1 MNVIDFINDS
11 VITIKM
17 TYGVERNRKLEDKQ
31 KTFKKMKNKKINKNK
46 KKTKKKTK
54 NQYNKNKIL

>member
-11 VITIKM
+11 MVTIKM

-31 KTFKKMKNKKINKNK
+31 KTFKKMKKQKINKNK
-46 KKTKKKTK
+46 KKTKNKK
-54 NQYNKNKIL
+54 

>member
-17 TYGVERNRKLEDKQ
+17 SYGVERNRKLEDKQ
-31 KTFKKMKNKKINKNK
+31 KTFKKTKNKKTKNKKIIK
-46 KKTKKKTK
+46 K
-54 NQYNKNKIL
+54 

>member
-11 VITIKM
+11 MVTIKM

-31 KTFKKMKNKKINKNK
+31 KTFKKLKKQKINKNK
-46 KKTKKKTK
+46 KKTKNKK
-54 NQYNKNKIL
+54 

>member
-11 VITIKM
+11 MVTIKM

-31 KTFKKMKNKKINKNK
+31 KTFKKIKKQKINKNK
-46 KKTKKKTK
+46 KKTKNKK
-54 NQYNKNKIL
+54 